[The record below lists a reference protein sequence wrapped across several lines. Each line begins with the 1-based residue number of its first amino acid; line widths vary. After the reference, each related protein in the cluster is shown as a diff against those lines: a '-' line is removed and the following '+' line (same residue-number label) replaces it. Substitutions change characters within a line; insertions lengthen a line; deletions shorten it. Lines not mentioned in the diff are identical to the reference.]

1 MKRLWPERPF
11 DGAQG
16 RPEPAEGR
24 RGAQSTDHTPSRL
37 PKAVAILITLVF
49 LAVLIRT
56 AWISDD
62 AAITLRTVLNVTH
75 GFGLT
80 FNIQERVATFTHP
93 LWLGLLTVAYLFA
106 GNAYAGTLALSI
118 VTSIAAFWLAVTRA
132 VSPAQAIAAAAAL
145 LFSRAFV
152 DFSTSGLENPLSYLL
167 LAAFVGLFPSQRISG
182 ARWLTG
188 LWTRASLLY
197 LTRPDDVIFVLP
209 LLASASWRV
218 RSAGTVLRAV
228 LIGTLPAVAWTV
240 FAFIYYGF
248 PFPNT
253 AYAKIATGID
263 SGELRAQ
270 GLLYLVDSL
279 ERDPLTLTVVGF
291 AVALSILQGRADA
304 RALAAG
310 LVLYLLYV
318 VSIGGDFMAGRFLA
332 VPLFGA
338 VLLLARLASGSRA
351 LWIAAAAAFVVVG
364 SMARPAPLWSNSTFG
379 NQPGGPSGI
388 VDERAF
394 YFNDK
399 SLVRA
404 RRATFRSPDWP
415 TADRMR
421 SRLNVMNTC
430 GLMGTSGLEF
440 GPLTYLLDECA
451 LADPLLARLP
461 AVFNPEWRPGHFTR
475 MVPAG
480 YRESLE
486 ASGNAIVDPGLREYY
501 ERLRLITR
509 APNLFSWDRLK
520 TIVAMNAGAYDSLV
534 NRFYYRYNGS
544 VSSLDELSTIR
555 DAGTPSNAEGNRKLA
570 GPLAIACPE
579 RARRRYLDVT
589 LDSDDSYQL
598 RFVNGGAT
606 VGILDVG
613 PIPEY
618 RRKPGLNAYTLDVP
632 AEASKRGFDAILVTP
647 VKGDGHYALGHLLL
661 EGSPATD
668 PLLYK
673 RVAIRDGLVAQ

>member
-1 MKRLWPERPF
+1 MDRVT
-11 DGAQG
+11 GGSAAQ
-16 RPEPAEGR
+16 
-24 RGAQSTDHTPSRL
+24 TPPGL
-37 PKAVAILITLVF
+37 PKALAVLITIAFV
-49 LAVLIRT
+49 AVLIRT

-93 LWLGLLTVAYLFA
+93 LWLGLLTMAYLFA

-118 VTSIAAFWLAVTRA
+118 VTSVAAFWLAITRA
-132 VSPAQAIAAAAAL
+132 VSPAQAIAAATAL

-152 DFSTSGLENPLSYLL
+152 DFATSGLENPLSYLL
-167 LAAFVGLFPSQRISG
+167 LAVFVGLFLSQRVSA

-188 LWTRASLLY
+188 LWTLASLLY
-197 LTRPDDVIFVLP
+197 LTRPDDVLFVLP
-209 LLASASWRV
+209 MLALASWRV
-218 RSAGTVLRAV
+218 RAVRTVLTAV
-228 LIGTLPAVAWTV
+228 LIGLLPAVCWTV
-240 FAFIYYGF
+240 FAIVYYGF

-263 SGELRAQ
+263 GGELRAQ
-270 GLLYLVDSL
+270 GLLYLVDSI
-279 ERDPLTLTVVGF
+279 ERDPLTLTVVAF
-291 AVALSILQGRADA
+291 AVALSLLQRRSDA

-310 LVLYLLYV
+310 LVLYLLYI

-338 VLLLARLASGSRA
+338 VLLLARLAGGTRT
-351 LWIAAAAAFVVVG
+351 LWIPAAVAFVVVG
-364 SMARPAPLWSNSTFG
+364 TMARPAPLWSNSTFG
-379 NQPGGPSGI
+379 NQPPGPNGI
-388 VDERAF
+388 IDERAF
-394 YFNDK
+394 YFSDK

-415 TADRMR
+415 TADRIP

-440 GPLTYLLDECA
+440 GPFTYLLDECA

-461 AVFNPEWRPGHFTR
+461 AIFNPEWRPGHYTR

-486 ASGNAIVDPGLREYY
+486 SSGNAIGDKGLREYY
-501 ERLRLITR
+501 DRLRLITR
-509 APNLFSWDRLK
+509 SSDLLSWDRLR
-520 TIVAMNAGAYDSLV
+520 TIFAMNTGAYDSLI
-534 NRFYYRYNGS
+534 NRFYYRYHGS
-544 VSSLDELSTIR
+544 VASLDELTTLR
-555 DAGTPSNAEGNRKLA
+555 DAGTPSNAEGNRTLT
-570 GPLAIACPE
+570 GPLAISCPD
-579 RARRRYLDVT
+579 RPRRRYLDVT

-598 RFVNGGAT
+598 RFLNGAAT
-606 VGILDVG
+606 VGVLDLG
-613 PIPEY
+613 PVPEY
-618 RRKPGLNAYTLDVP
+618 RRKPGLTAYTLDVP
-632 AEASKRGFDAILVTP
+632 PEASRRGFDAILLTP

-661 EGSPATD
+661 EGSPSTD
-668 PLLYK
+668 ALLYR
-673 RVAIRDGLVAQ
+673 RVAIRDGLAK